1 MVIKKMSEMI
11 DSKPVSRDIGIDAAL
26 SNNNGVV
33 PDKENN
39 VEVKYSLFWYVF
51 YINEVCPY
59 NMKNSA
65 MTLED
70 LDI

>member
-1 MVIKKMSEMI
+1 
-11 DSKPVSRDIGIDAAL
+11 L